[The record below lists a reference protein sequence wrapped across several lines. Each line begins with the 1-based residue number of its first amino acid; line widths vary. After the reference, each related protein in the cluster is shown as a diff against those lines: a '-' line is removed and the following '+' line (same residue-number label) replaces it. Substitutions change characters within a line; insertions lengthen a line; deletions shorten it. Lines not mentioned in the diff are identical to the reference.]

1 MTVARVVVVEWKW
14 PEEKARRAGRDILDA
29 VDRGFEVKD
38 VLKSILNVVGGGCE
52 CYARG
57 QLSLLKT
64 TKRGEWL
71 C

>member
-38 VLKSILNVVGGGCE
+38 VLGSIINVVGGGVS
-52 CYARG
+52 AM
-57 QLSLLKT
+57 LSGAIIATENHKA
-64 TKRGEWL
+64 W
-71 C
+71 